1 MKVVI
6 ALREV
11 FKDQVLLRYNLKYA
25 KICKESNFYDICF
38 FDLHLHIY
46 IYSSYIYPYSSSSE
60 HPIWDFAQEHA
71 IVLHFETKNKDLL
84 SNYVFSKTVSAVI
97 LND

>member
-46 IYSSYIYPYSSSSE
+46 IYIYIYIY
-60 HPIWDFAQEHA
+60 
-71 IVLHFETKNKDLL
+71 K
-84 SNYVFSKTVSAVI
+84 
-97 LND
+97 